1 MKITGSKWGP
11 TANILFIK
19 CNCGNTITHPVNKWV
34 VKCPKCTRIGNLQ
47 DLREEYAK
55 GAEDENGI

>member
-47 DLREEYAK
+47 DLREE
-55 GAEDENGI
+55 DENGI